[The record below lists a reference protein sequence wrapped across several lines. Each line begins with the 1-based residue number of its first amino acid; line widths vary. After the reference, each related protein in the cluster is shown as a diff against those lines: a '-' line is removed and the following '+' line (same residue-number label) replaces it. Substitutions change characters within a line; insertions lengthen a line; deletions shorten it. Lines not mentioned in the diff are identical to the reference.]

1 MCRQDFGS
9 LGLPTSTRNSCA
21 NVRRRPFQN
30 VSRVLEKS
38 WEWCQDVS
46 SYVATSAG
54 TWHPIMCSFGGCF
67 ALSRRYHQRDAWW
80 PLQGG
85 LAVNIQCDSQINQRC
100 VILRTSGD
108 SADFTSYIWQFG
120 VSGFRCTENVIIR
133 TNCACRSLRIALFWK
148 MILRYFKIFQAIFV
162 HCFGLAVHVT
172 VWVWVGVLKLKRCIK
187 SFPLFPV
194 SNVLL
199 ACWISMGVLGL

>member
-1 MCRQDFGS
+1 MCAG
-9 LGLPTSTRNSCA
+9 GLFKMYPECLRN
-21 NVRRRPFQN
+21 
-30 VSRVLEKS
+30 LENGVKM
-38 WEWCQDVS
+38 CQDVS

-148 MILRYFKIFQAIFV
+148 MILRYFKRFLCIV
-162 HCFGLAVHVT
+162 L
-172 VWVWVGVLKLKRCIK
+172 VWLCMWLCECGWVCLNWRGV
-187 SFPLFPV
+187 
-194 SNVLL
+194 
-199 ACWISMGVLGL
+199 